1 MQVILCF
8 LLHGVQ
14 ELLFLHPKY
23 KKLIIYYNS
32 RLLMLQEWKKLKQL
46 KSLPNKLKINLTKNQ
61 KTTIQWRSSEKSSKL
76 NLTATMNQTTWYE
89 MKLNS
94 FTKLNTS
101 VLWYSSDWKTI
112 YTSFKEVIQIFM
124 FWIFYFLIMIYSLI

>member
-8 LLHGVQ
+8 LFHGVQ
-14 ELLFLHPKY
+14 ELLFLQPKY

-61 KTTIQWRSSEKSSKL
+61 KTTIQWRTSEKSSKL
-76 NLTATMNQTTWYE
+76 NLTATMNQITWYE